1 LFSPNYV
8 KTDSETFL
16 PEQEFT
22 LKADV
27 VDSSHSNNTSVGYFV
42 NKYNNF
48 DYSIEQDSADAN
60 IKSHVRKCLEGFP
73 VLVFLNL
80 LDSEGTDQCYYLGI
94 YNFNL
99 GRGSHF
105 NLGYSDLRLLDDVQ
119 DATNSFTF
127 TLVDSTSVNNN
138 IAVAEIQNN
147 RKY

>member
-1 LFSPNYV
+1 MWLDVAQMSGIIPFMLLVYISC
-8 KTDSETFL
+8 DSFIKSMHL
-16 PEQEFT
+16 
-22 LKADV
+22 
-27 VDSSHSNNTSVGYFV
+27 V